1 MKKLIASLAVVG
13 SMLIASPAFA
23 YEVQSGDTLSGIA
36 NDNQVS
42 VTALME
48 ANPQIS
54 DKNLIFAG
62 QQLNMPGAEENN
74 EPQLKGETAT
84 NEQAP
89 SETESSPK
97 EVSTTLTVEATAYT
111 ASCNGCTGVTYT
123 GIDLNANPNQKVIA
137 VDPNVIPLGSK
148 VYVEGY
154 GEAIAADIG
163 GAIKG
168 NKIDVFIPNESEAL
182 QFGRQEVTVHVY

>member
-13 SMLIASPAFA
+13 SILIASPAFA
-23 YEVQSGDTLSGIA
+23 YEVQSGDTLSSIA
-36 NDNQVS
+36 NNNQVS

-62 QQLNMPGAEENN
+62 QELNMPGAEESN
-74 EPQLKGETAT
+74 EPQLKGETET

-97 EVSTTLTVEATAYT
+97 EASTTLTVEATAYT

-182 QFGRQEVTVHVY
+182 QFGRQEVTVQVY

>member
-74 EPQLKGETAT
+74 EPKLKGETAT

-89 SETESSPK
+89 SEAESSPK

>member
-23 YEVQSGDTLSGIA
+23 YEVQSGDTLSSIA
-36 NDNQVS
+36 NNNQVS

-62 QQLNMPGAEENN
+62 QELNMPGAEENN

-97 EVSTTLTVEATAYT
+97 EASTTLTVEATAYT

>member
-42 VTALME
+42 VTALVE

-74 EPQLKGETAT
+74 EPQLKGETET
-84 NEQAP
+84 YEQAP

-97 EVSTTLTVEATAYT
+97 EASTTLTVEATAYT